1 MERNPITPPP
11 AKVEPES
18 TINEKIKEVLS
29 LVQKEGPLTKKQFE
43 FCDDAC
49 IQRYLKARANNVRRA
64 ARMLRATLN
73 WREKINIGYLIAD
86 EFPAELAGGAAYVAG
101 LDDDGRPVAVILAHI

>member
-1 MERNPITPPP
+1 M
-11 AKVEPES
+11 KYFF
-18 TINEKIKEVLS
+18 S
-29 LVQKEGPLTKKQFE
+29 LQLE

-73 WREKINIGYLIAD
+73 WREKINIGEYQ
-86 EFPAELAGGAAYVAG
+86 Y
-101 LDDDGRPVAVILAHI
+101 